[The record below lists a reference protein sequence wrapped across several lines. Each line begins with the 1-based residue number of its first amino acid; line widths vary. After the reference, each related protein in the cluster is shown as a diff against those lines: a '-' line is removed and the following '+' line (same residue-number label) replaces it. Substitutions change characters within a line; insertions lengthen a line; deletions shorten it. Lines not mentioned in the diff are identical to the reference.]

1 MEGKKQEI
9 ETANDEEGKGTR
21 GSSSQKRGEQRGHIA
36 KEEFLGLKLRRGIA
50 AAGRKSGGG
59 SHTPV
64 PTWKMEPDDDLVVGG
79 GGGGGGEEG
88 VVGADQVGPSSDKGR
103 RSSVSARQLGA
114 SLWEIQSLAPRN
126 KNGRRGSVSGAHRQ
140 RHGKGVED
148 EDGADD
154 EIRSCASLRQHRTGS
169 LLEKHRVRER
179 GSRAPLPGSPASYCS
194 SIGAAAVNH
203 AMTPSC
209 SSEIIKMTHRE
220 GRHNLKTSTELLK
233 VLNRIWTLEEQQESH
248 VSIIKSLKT
257 ELQQAHMRVKELEG
271 LFKHVSDEK
280 LVKKSRE
287 KEKLKEAVQ
296 SLQVEL
302 LEERRVRKHSEHLHK
317 KLGKDLNE
325 LKGAFLKAV
334 KDLDKEKR
342 ANSLLEDLCD
352 EFAKGIRDYE
362 EEVRLLKQ
370 GNDYKD
376 ESHKFDRL
384 ILQVAEAWLDERMQ
398 LQMAEARGDL
408 VEKTAIVE
416 RLSGEFKSFLHSRLA
431 PNKVDNNRNG
441 NFRRQ
446 SLESV
451 HLNGTSAPR
460 VAEEDD
466 SDSVASDLHC
476 FELDMRA
483 NGKPSNSRTKLDS
496 NRENITNVK
505 EIKSPDMG
513 MQFCASDPPQRQSV
527 QRKLSYL
534 EDACKSNS
542 CEIVEVEG
550 NLHRNFERSAEPSR
564 LTRVNTLKAKLME
577 ARLEGRQARLKAS
590 SDVVLAGMK

>member
-21 GSSSQKRGEQRGHIA
+21 GSSQKRGEQRGHTA

-50 AAGRKSGGG
+50 TAGRKSGGG

-64 PTWKMEPDDDLVVGG
+64 PTWKMEPDDLV

-88 VVGADQVGPSSDKGR
+88 VVGAEEVGPSTDKGR

-148 EDGADD
+148 EDGVDD
-154 EIRSCASLRQHRTGS
+154 EIRSCASLRQHRGAS
-169 LLEKHRVRER
+169 LLEQHRVRER

-209 SSEIIKMTHRE
+209 SSEIIKTTHRE

-233 VLNRIWTLEEQQESH
+233 VLNRIWTLEEQHESH
-248 VSIIKSLKT
+248 VSIIKSLKS

-280 LVKKSRE
+280 IVKKSRE

-342 ANSLLEDLCD
+342 VNSLLEDLCD

-370 GNDYKD
+370 GNNYKD
-376 ESHKFDRL
+376 HSHKFDRL

-398 LQMAEARGDL
+398 LEMAESRGDS

-431 PNKVDNNRNG
+431 SNKANNTNNG

-451 HLNGTSAPR
+451 HLNGTTSAPR

-466 SDSVASDLHC
+466 SDSVPSDLHC

-483 NGKPSNSRTKLDS
+483 NGKPSNSKTKLDS
-496 NRENITNVK
+496 NGGNITNVK

-513 MQFCASDPPQRQSV
+513 LQFCASDPPPRQNV
-527 QRKLSYL
+527 QRKLSYI
-534 EDACKSNS
+534 EDASKYNS
-542 CEIVEVEG
+542 CEIVEIEG
-550 NLHRNFERSAEPSR
+550 NLHRNFERSAEPPPV
-564 LTRVNTLKAKLME
+564 TRVNTLKAKLME
-577 ARLEGRQARLKAS
+577 ARLEGRHARLKAS
-590 SDVVLAGMK
+590 SDVVLTGMK